1 MFSTI
6 NPTTEEVIR
15 NFIEDSDEV
24 IDKKIQLSFLEFREW
39 SNLTISDRSK
49 LFLNLS
55 EILISEKRRLS
66 ELITIEMGKPIYQS
80 VSEIEKCSWVCKY
93 FAENSAKFLEDIQIN
108 TEYSQSFVTFQP
120 LGVVL
125 AIMPWNF
132 PFWQVFRFTV
142 PTLIAGNTVILKHSR
157 NTMGCAEEI
166 QNLFEK
172 ADFPKGALVNLV
184 IGPDKV
190 RNVIGDKRILAVT
203 LTGSTPSGREVAM
216 LSGYNI
222 KKTVLEL
229 GGSDPYIILKDA
241 DLERTAKTCVTSR
254 LINNGQSCISAKRFI
269 VEEDIYDEFLIMFID
284 EMKKQVVGNPLN
296 ETTTVG
302 PIARKDLQL
311 DLDMQVQR
319 SIDKGCKLVLGG
331 KIPNTKGFFYPPT
344 ILTNVTP
351 GHQVFDEE
359 TFGPVAAVVSARDE
373 NDAIMLANAS
383 NYALGAAIFTSDI
396 EKGKQIARKKLQAGS
411 CFVNDFVKSD
421 PRLPFGGIKESG
433 YGRELSVFGI
443 REFVNIKTVCV
454 K

>member
-6 NPTTEEVIR
+6 NPTTEKVIR
-15 NFIEDSDEV
+15 NFIEDSDDV
-24 IDKKIQLSFLEFREW
+24 IDKKIQLSFHEFIEW
-39 SNLTISDRSK
+39 SNLTIGDRSK

-55 EILISEKRRLS
+55 EILFSEKQRLS

-80 VSEIEKCSWVCKY
+80 VSEIEKCIWVSKY

-108 TEYSQSFVTFQP
+108 TEYSQSFVSFQP

-132 PFWQVFRFTV
+132 PFWQVFRFAV
-142 PTLIAGNTVILKHSR
+142 PTLMAGNTAVLKHSR

-166 QNLFEK
+166 QNLFER
-172 ADFPKGALVNLV
+172 AGFPKGTLVNLV
-184 IGPDKV
+184 IGSDKAK
-190 RNVIGDKRILAVT
+190 NVIEDKRISAVT
-203 LTGSTPSGREVAM
+203 LTGSTQSGREVAKI
-216 LSGYNI
+216 SGYNI

-241 DLERTAKTCVTSR
+241 DLKQTVKMCVTSR
-254 LINNGQSCISAKRFI
+254 LINNGQSCISAKKFI
-269 VEEDIYDEFLIMFID
+269 VEEDIYNEFIMMFVD
-284 EMKKQVVGNPLN
+284 EMKKQVIGNPLD

-302 PIARKDLQL
+302 PLARKDLQL
-311 DLDMQVQR
+311 ELALQVQR
-319 SIDKGCKLVLGG
+319 SIDKGCKLLLGG
-331 KIPNTKGFFYPPT
+331 KITNTQGFFYPPT

-351 GHQVFDEE
+351 GHSVFDEE
-359 TFGPVAAVVSARDE
+359 TFGPVAAVVRAKDE
-373 NDAIMLANAS
+373 NDAIMLANTS
-383 NYALGAAIFTSDI
+383 NYALGAAIFTSDV
-396 EKGKQIARKKLQAGS
+396 EKGKQIAKNKLQAGS

-421 PRLPFGGIKESG
+421 PRLPFGGIKDSG